1 MSRTTKPTDTTKP
14 AASIS
19 PEALQALLDNMAEL
33 KSTVAKYQSEAA
45 AVVSAMGNGKS
56 SKSAENEA
64 KTIKAFAKAGFG
76 KVVPRVDVKTFNL
89 WKADGLRPK
98 EGTKALK
105 INNLRLFHRSQLRP
119 MTAAE
124 LKAEK
129 ERPAAAAKHQSGK
142 VIPISE
148 GVSPQ

>member
-1 MSRTTKPTDTTKP
+1 MALSPEQLQGYINEALAKQRDAFLLAMKDQQQAKP
-14 AASIS
+14 AA
-19 PEALQALLDNMAEL
+19 
-33 KSTVAKYQSEAA
+33 
-45 AVVSAMGNGKS
+45 NGKP

-76 KVVPRVDVKTFNL
+76 KVTPRVDVKTFNL
-89 WKADGLRPK
+89 WRADGLRPK
-98 EGTKALK
+98 EGSKSLK

-129 ERPAAAAKHQSGK
+129 EQPAAAAKRQTKANVTELHPAS
-142 VIPISE
+142 
-148 GVSPQ
+148 